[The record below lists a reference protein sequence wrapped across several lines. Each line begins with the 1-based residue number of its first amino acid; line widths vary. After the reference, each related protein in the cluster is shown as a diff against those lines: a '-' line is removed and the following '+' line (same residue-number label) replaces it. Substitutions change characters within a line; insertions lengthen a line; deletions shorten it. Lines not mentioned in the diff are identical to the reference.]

1 MLFEKKGSELIGKS
15 AEVLRK
21 QYEQRQIPSDI
32 SAWIGFKL
40 TFVVRILANKSA
52 DNVDPSFEVIMIKKN
67 HGKQSIVTPIRG
79 PAMALAQSSS
89 SSIAADTDLPPLI
102 TIASKKLK
110 TEVYIPHNL
119 IPLYNISFTLTK
131 HLAHLFTFLGNF
143 ISNTGFQ
150 WDTRHGYLPAQKC
163 VNTPGTQQV
172 GRICLMEQV
181 NPAYSSRGCAS
192 QFALQLTRRESL
204 SVI

>member
-1 MLFEKKGSELIGKS
+1 MLFEKKGSELIGRS

-32 SAWIGFKL
+32 SALIGFKL

-150 WDTRHGYLPAQKC
+150 WDTRHGYRTTWVCQR
-163 VNTPGTQQV
+163 VVYFQN
-172 GRICLMEQV
+172 
-181 NPAYSSRGCAS
+181 
-192 QFALQLTRRESL
+192 
-204 SVI
+204 